1 MIARILSASL
11 FGIDAMPV
19 DVEAHV
25 SSGLPNFSI
34 VGLPDAAIRESRE
47 RVKAGILNAEFE
59 FPKRRIIVNLAPAD
73 VKKEGPAF
81 DLPIAIGVLATTRQ
95 MSIRRP
101 GRYAIV
107 GELALDGSIR
117 RVAGALAF
125 AILVREQKLDGLI
138 VPRENAAEAALV
150 SGVKVI
156 PVANLYECVSFLS
169 CEAEIM
175 PYVPDKSPTSR
186 FPENVQRDIAEVR
199 GQHAARRALE
209 IAAAGGHNLLMF
221 GPPGSGKTM
230 MAEAFAGLLPGLSL
244 EEAIETTRIYSAA
257 RTFEATTALV
267 VTRPFR
273 SPHHT
278 ISDIGLIGG
287 GAIPRPGEISLSHN
301 GVLFLD
307 EVNEF
312 QKHVLEVLRQP
323 LENGCVTISRA
334 AGVISYPSDFVL
346 LAAMNPCPCGYLGDP
361 VVDCACTPQEIR
373 RYRARISGPLRDR
386 IDMHVEVARV
396 SRDQLTSDLA
406 GESSITV
413 RHRVAKA
420 RACQKK
426 RFAGTNIN
434 VNARMKNRHLAQFC
448 PMDVKTKDFLGQAV
462 DRLAMSARSYSK
474 ITSIARTI
482 ADLTGEADICTNHI
496 AEALQY
502 RSLDREIRIV

>member
-1 MIARILSASL
+1 MIARIASASL

-101 GRYAIV
+101 GRYVIV

-117 RVAGALAF
+117 RVAGVLAF
-125 AILVREQKLDGLI
+125 AILVRDQGLAGLI

-150 SGVKVI
+150 SGVTVI
-156 PVANLYECVSFLS
+156 PVATLYECASFLS
-169 CEAEIM
+169 CEAEIT
-175 PYVPDKSPTSR
+175 PYVREGSADSDFIDTI
-186 FPENVQRDIAEVR
+186 QRDISEVR
-199 GQHAARRALE
+199 GQQVARRALE

-230 MAEAFAGLLPGLSL
+230 MAEAFPGLLPRLTL

-257 RTFEATTALV
+257 RTSVTATALV
-267 VTRPFR
+267 GARPFR

-287 GAIPRPGEISLSHN
+287 GTVPSPGEISLSHN

-312 QKHVLEVLRQP
+312 QKRVLEGLRQP
-323 LENGCVTISRA
+323 LENGHVTISRA
-334 AGVISYPSDFVL
+334 AGIVRYPSEFIL

-361 VVDCACTPQEIR
+361 IVDCSCTPQEIR
-373 RYRARISGPLRDR
+373 RYRTRISGPLRDR
-386 IDMHVEVARV
+386 IDMHVEVARL
-396 SRDQLTSDLA
+396 SRAQLTSDSA
-406 GESSITV
+406 GESSEIV
-413 RHRVAKA
+413 RERVARA
-420 RACQKK
+420 RAVQGE
-426 RFAGTNIN
+426 RFAAVNIK
-434 VNARMKNRHLAQFC
+434 VNARMRNKHLAKFC
-448 PMDVKTKDFLGQAV
+448 EMDEHTKDFLGHAV
-462 DRLAMSARSYSK
+462 DRFAMSGRAYSK
-474 ITSIARTI
+474 ITAIARTI
-482 ADLTGEADICTNHI
+482 ADLSGQRDISIDHI

-502 RSLDREIRIV
+502 RSLDREIKVL